1 MDKDGTKS
9 GYDIPLL
16 KAVSSA
22 VNIPVIASGGA
33 GHVGDL
39 APAILDGGASA
50 VLAASIFHF
59 GEATIADARKALAA
73 AGAPVR
79 PLQES
84 P

>member
-9 GYDIPLL
+9 GYDIALL
-16 KAVSSA
+16 KAISSA

-33 GHVGDL
+33 GHVDDL
-39 APAILDGGASA
+39 APAILEGGASA

-59 GEATIADARKALAA
+59 GEATIAEARTALAN

-79 PLQES
+79 PL
-84 P
+84 